1 MYLCAYVYL
10 CTRLH
15 WIDYLMYLCTFMY
28 LCTRLHSD
36 GLWRGRSI
44 RILHSAV
51 SRKPFGQTLYNCE
64 KNVYHCELAVCNY
77 FVQYVSEDSDGSKVL
92 VSRGTQ
98 IFAPLFSEW
107 FRNHRETLFPCVRI
121 LAETGIAHVSC
132 ACRSDQPEQ
141 WNY

>member
-1 MYLCAYVYL
+1 MYLYV
-10 CTRLH
+10 
-15 WIDYLMYLCTFMY
+15 LMYTVTFRWVMAGTVY
-28 LCTRLHSD
+28 PY
-36 GLWRGRSI
+36 
-44 RILHSAV
+44 LHSAV

-77 FVQYVSEDSDGSKVL
+77 FVQYVSEDSEGSKVL

-132 ACRSDQPEQ
+132 ACRSDQAEQ